1 MDIDLTLLHSKT
13 EEEISITGV
22 YNIPDEY
29 IDKDLVVSANNI
41 NVDGYVYLDEEDN
54 DKIKCS
60 IKGNIEIE
68 DSVSLDKLDYPI
80 SIEYDDIIEENCKKS
95 ENILDIFAFLW
106 ENIVLEVPLHLT
118 EVEDFSKYQGDGW
131 KLVDEDE
138 LKNNNNPFSDILKD
152 FKEE

>member
-13 EEEISITGV
+13 EEEISITGI

-80 SIEYDDIIEENCKKS
+80 SIEYDDIIEENCKKVKIYLIYS
-95 ENILDIFAFLW
+95 HFCGKIL
-106 ENIVLEVPLHLT
+106 
-118 EVEDFSKYQGDGW
+118 Y
-131 KLVDEDE
+131 
-138 LKNNNNPFSDILKD
+138 
-152 FKEE
+152 